1 MCGGSWACATEA
13 RGVGARGAQWGRER
27 RSRDAE
33 MRLAMVVGGGG
44 GQVGHGGV
52 AAAGASLTS
61 RSGGEAGHGG
71 GEGGCGRTGLIGR
84 GGGSQ
89 AQAWAQWLARAMSGH
104 GGQMWVA

>member
-1 MCGGSWACATEA
+1 MWRELGLRDRSSWR
-13 RGVGARGAQWGRER
+13 RGERGTVGARAAFSGRGNE
-27 RSRDAE
+27 AGHG
-33 MRLAMVVGGGG
+33 GGGG